1 MSEREME
8 IKDVLV
14 FPQGIALAGAEPDAG
29 LAQVADDSLRALVG
43 ARITIT
49 RPDGAQVAATVLEVR
64 ITRSVADRRNVY
76 IGVPADTGLGIGD
89 VGGTVGLATT

>member
-14 FPQGIALAGAEPDAG
+14 FAQGIALAGAEPDAG
-29 LAQVADDSLRALVG
+29 LAEMPDDALRALAG
-43 ARITIT
+43 ARVTIT
-49 RPDGAQVAATVLEVR
+49 RPDGAQIAATVLEVR

-76 IGVPADTGLGIGD
+76 IGVPADTGLGAGD
-89 VGGTVGLATT
+89 VGGTVGLTTT